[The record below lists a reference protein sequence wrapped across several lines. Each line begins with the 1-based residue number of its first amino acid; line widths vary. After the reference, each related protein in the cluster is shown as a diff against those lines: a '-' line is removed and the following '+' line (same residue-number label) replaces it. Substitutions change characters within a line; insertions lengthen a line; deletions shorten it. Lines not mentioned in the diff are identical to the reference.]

1 MGFTELNSVE
11 HYIIHQMSGINLN
24 EPQVGNNANEPKA
37 GYQFSSDTTW
47 QYQSPEALGR
57 SVNEVLVEREL
68 VSALIRLNPEIAA
81 NPSLADEVIHKLR
94 AILISVNQV
103 GLVKANQAF
112 FAWMTGEKT
121 MPFGEN
127 NRHVT
132 INLIDFDDLSRNS
145 YVVTNQFRIH
155 QRETKI
161 PDVVFMINGLP
172 VVVGEAKTPI
182 RPSIS
187 WLDGA
192 HEIHHIYEKTVPHLF
207 VPNVLSFAT
216 EGKELFYGAIRCPLE
231 YWAPWRVEDAQL
243 SRAVGLS
250 GVGVELKDLLTPARL
265 LDIMSNFSLFTSNKK
280 KQAIKVIPRFQQYEG
295 ANKIVERVIEGKIK
309 KGLIWHFQGSGKS
322 LLMVFAAQKLRKAPE
337 LKSPTVIVLVDRT
350 DLDTQISSTFNA
362 ADVANVE
369 STDSIKELQQMLE
382 RDTRKIIISMIHKF
396 RDAKPNMNERDNII
410 LLVDE
415 AHRTQEGDLGRQMRA
430 ALPNAFLFGL
440 TGTPVNKADKNTFWA
455 FGAEED
461 KGGYMSRYTFHDS
474 IRDEA
479 TLPLHFEPRLVDVH
493 VDKDALDKAFDEF
506 KDSAAL
512 TDEEADEL
520 NKKSAKMSA
529 FLKSPE
535 RVTKIV
541 ADISEHFKTKVAP
554 HGFKAMLVTPDRAA
568 CVQYKQELDK
578 HFPVAASKVVISTTA
593 NDGLDFKQQWGLDKS
608 QQEKV
613 VDEFNDEASELKFI
627 IVTAKLLTGFD
638 APICQTMYLDKSLK
652 DHTLLQAICRTN
664 RLYPQKH
671 FGCIVDYFGVFD
683 DAAKAL
689 EFDEESVKQVITNL
703 GDLRSRLPLAMADA
717 LSHFE
722 GVDRSLVGFEGL
734 EAAQNA
740 LNGIGYSVGSKQG
753 EGSDDKKDDKK
764 DAFAKDFKYLAKL
777 WESLSPDKVLDPYNQ
792 DYTWLAQVFESVKPA
807 ASNVGKL
814 LWHALGAQTTKLI
827 HDNIH
832 VGDVHTLEEFVFD
845 ADVIESIFNNPD
857 PKKVKKLEKDLIE
870 RFKKHDNNADFKK
883 LSLRLEELR
892 DKAEKGLITSIEFV
906 KELCKIA
913 KETVSAEKE
922 QQQEEQ
928 EKLPKAALTELFLEL
943 KTDQTP
949 AVVERIVTDID
960 AIVRVVSFAGW
971 QNSVSGERDVQR
983 SLRKAL
989 LKYQLHK
996 DQVLFDRAYGYIKEY
1011 Y

>member
-1 MGFTELNSVE
+1 MGFTESNSVE
-11 HYIIHQMSGINLN
+11 HYIIHQLSGVNLN
-24 EPQVGNNANEPKA
+24 TKQVQEPHKA
-37 GYQFSSDTTW
+37 FGVKWQF
-47 QYQSPEALGR
+47 QSAEELKRG
-57 SVNEVLVEREL
+57 VNEVLVEAEL
-68 VSALIRLNPEIAA
+68 VKALISLNPEIAA
-81 NPSLADEVIHKLR
+81 TPSLADEVIHKLR
-94 AILISVNQV
+94 AILISVSQI
-103 GLVKANQAF
+103 GLVKANEEF

-127 NRHVT
+127 NRHVPVK
-132 INLIDFDDLSRNS
+132 LIDFDDLTQNS
-145 YVVTNQFRIH
+145 YIVTNQFRVH
-155 QRETKI
+155 HRETKI
-161 PDVVFMINGLP
+161 PDVVLMINGIP

-192 HEIHHIYEKTVPHLF
+192 HEIHQVYENSVPQLF
-207 VPNVLSFAT
+207 VPNILSFAT

-231 YWAPWRVEDAQL
+231 FWAPWRIEDNDNQL
-243 SRAVGLS
+243 SKALGLAEI
-250 GVGVELKDLLTPARL
+250 GRELSDLLSPARL
-265 LDIMSNFSLFTSNKK
+265 LDIMRNFSLFNTNKK
-280 KQAIKVIPRFQQYEG
+280 KQRMKVIPRFQQYEG
-295 ANKIVERVIEGKIK
+295 ANKIVQRVIDGRIK

-322 LLMVFAAQKLRKAPE
+322 LLMVFAAQKLRRAPE

-350 DLDTQISSTFNA
+350 DLDTQISGTFNA
-362 ADVANVE
+362 ADIANVE
-369 STDSIKELQQMLE
+369 TTDSIKELQNMLE

-396 RDAKPNMNERDNII
+396 RDAKPNMNERENII

-493 VDKDALDKAFDEF
+493 VDKEALDRAFEEF
-506 KDSAAL
+506 KESAAL

-535 RVTKIV
+535 RIEKIV
-541 ADISEHFKTKVAP
+541 KDIAEHFKAKVAP
-554 HGFKAMLVTPDRAA
+554 HGFKAMIVTPDRHA
-568 CVQYKQELDK
+568 CVQYKEELDK
-578 HFPVAASKVVISTTA
+578 HFPTEASKVVISTTA
-593 NDGLDFKQQWGLDKS
+593 NDAFEFKQKWALDKS

-613 VDEFNDEASELKFI
+613 VDEYNDAKSELKFI

-664 RLYPQKH
+664 RLYPQKT

-689 EFDEESVKQVITNL
+689 EFDELSVKQIITNL
-703 GDLRSRLPLAMADA
+703 GELRSRLPQAMAEA
-717 LSHFE
+717 LQHFD
-722 GVDRSLVGFEGL
+722 GVDRTLEGFEGL

-740 LNGIGYSVGSKQG
+740 INTD
-753 EGSDDKKDDKK
+753 EKK

-777 WESLSPDKVLDPYNQ
+777 WESLSPDSVLDIYNE
-792 DYTWLAQVFESVKPA
+792 DYKWLAQVFESVKPA
-807 ASNVGKL
+807 SDNVGKM
-814 LWHALGAQTTKLI
+814 LWLALGAQTTQLI
-827 HDNIH
+827 HENIH
-832 VGDVHTLEEFVFD
+832 VGDVHTLEEFSLD

-857 PKKVKKLEKDLIE
+857 PKKVKQLEKDLIQ
-870 RFKKHDNNADFKK
+870 RFKKHSGGEFKK
-883 LSLRLEELR
+883 LSERLEALR
-892 DKAEKGLITSIEFV
+892 DKAEKGLISSIEFV
-906 KELCKIA
+906 KELCAIA
-913 KETVSAEKE
+913 KDTVKAEKALE
-922 QQQEEQ
+922 EELQQ
-928 EKLPKAALTELFLEL
+928 KSPKAALTELFLEL
-943 KTDQTP
+943 KNDQTP

-960 AIVRVVSFAGW
+960 AIVRVVNFPGW
-971 QNSVSGERDVQR
+971 QDTVGGEREVQK

-996 DQVLFDRAYGYIKEY
+996 DQVLFDKAYAYIKEY